1 MVESLIVSGNTRGE
15 GLEDSPRREIRAG
28 LILLGVFVFGF
39 LLWAALAPLDAAAV
53 AQGRLVVVGQRQPVQ
68 HQSGGMVDSVKAREG
83 AVVRKGSVLV
93 EFVGTQEREAER
105 ALAGQKLSLE
115 AQRARLLA
123 ELADQ
128 ATIDWPASLENPA
141 PEDAEAVQTAKSVQL
156 SEFRAGRAALAAQL
170 SGLRQQERR
179 AYESATGYDRQIVS
193 SNEQARLV
201 DEELKALAPVAEQG
215 FVSRSRLRALE
226 RAKAE
231 LIGQGGQ
238 YRANSAQAN
247 TSASESRIRRVEATQ
262 SRRQQ
267 LAETLRE
274 TELALTD
281 LLPRYRNAREQRD
294 RLVVRAPQDGTIV
307 GLSVFNPG
315 AVVSPGQRLMDIVP
329 QQALLEVQ
337 AQVPLEDGDDLRA
350 GQMVEVKFIGLHDR
364 GLPVL
369 EGKLLHFSADALLDE
384 RSNQSFYQAT
394 IQLGADQ
401 LALISKVRGQNFRL
415 RPGAPVTVLLPTRSR
430 TALQYIFEP
439 LTDSIWRSFRQQ

>member
-1 MVESLIVSGNTRGE
+1 L
-15 GLEDSPRREIRAG
+15 
-28 LILLGVFVFGF
+28 
-39 LLWAALAPLDAAAV
+39 
-53 AQGRLVVVGQRQPVQ
+53 
-68 HQSGGMVDSVKAREG
+68 
-83 AVVRKGSVLV
+83 
-93 EFVGTQEREAER
+93 QEA
-105 ALAGQKLSLE
+105 
-115 AQRARLLA
+115 
-123 ELADQ
+123 
-128 ATIDWPASLENPA
+128 
-141 PEDAEAVQTAKSVQL
+141 QL